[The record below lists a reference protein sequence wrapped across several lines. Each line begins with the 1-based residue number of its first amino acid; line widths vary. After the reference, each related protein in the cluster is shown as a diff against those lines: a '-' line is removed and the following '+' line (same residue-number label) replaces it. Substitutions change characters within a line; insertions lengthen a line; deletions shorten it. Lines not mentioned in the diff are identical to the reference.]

1 MCFLSLL
8 VCGVCLGVV
17 IGDMSCWLKSFDAR
31 RRTHSRCRETGPLKL
46 AALSAEETE
55 LMDAMQKR
63 LDTLARRA
71 SDLGTS
77 VRLSLC
83 FVGCVVVVGGR
94 KRVGRSFVRLIDA
107 YTYAINPTIPSKGV
121 RLMIDAEQ
129 TYFQE
134 AIDNIVADMQRRHNM
149 GTYPVVYTTY
159 QVGTCVRVLCVC
171 VRESQ

>member
-1 MCFLSLL
+1 
-8 VCGVCLGVV
+8 
-17 IGDMSCWLKSFDAR
+17 
-31 RRTHSRCRETGPLKL
+31 
-46 AALSAEETE
+46 
-55 LMDAMQKR
+55 MDAMQKR

-77 VRLSLC
+77 CPSV
-83 FVGCVVVVGGR
+83 FVFCGMCGCCGR
-94 KRVGRSFVRLIDA
+94 KEKERPFVRWIGFNDK
-107 YTYAINPTIPSKGV
+107 YTYAIIPTIPPPKKKGV